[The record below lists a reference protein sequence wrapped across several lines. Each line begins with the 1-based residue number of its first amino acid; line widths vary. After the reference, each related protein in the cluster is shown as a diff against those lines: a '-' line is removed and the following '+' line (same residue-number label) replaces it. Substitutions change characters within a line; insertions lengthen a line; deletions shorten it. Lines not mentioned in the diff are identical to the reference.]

1 MGVSSLTQGDEEES
15 QMTLEDL
22 AKAREQA
29 ALRADPEMDR
39 LLDMI
44 NGKFGSGT
52 IRRGGR

>member
-1 MGVSSLTQGDEEES
+1 
-15 QMTLEDL
+15 MTLEDL